1 MYIFIICLTLVF
13 VIISDGCLAK
23 IKYWLID
30 ENPSFVSR
38 VNILVLESF
47 NKIQN
52 LLHKNVYLWLNV
64 LITYLFYSEGLN
76 NLMCWY

>member
-1 MYIFIICLTLVF
+1 MYISIICLTLVF

-30 ENPSFVSR
+30 QKPSFFSR
-38 VNILVLESF
+38 VDTLVLESF

-52 LLHKNVYLWLNV
+52 PLHKNVYLWLNV
-64 LITYLFYSEGLN
+64 LITYLFYSEGVN
-76 NLMCWY
+76 NLR